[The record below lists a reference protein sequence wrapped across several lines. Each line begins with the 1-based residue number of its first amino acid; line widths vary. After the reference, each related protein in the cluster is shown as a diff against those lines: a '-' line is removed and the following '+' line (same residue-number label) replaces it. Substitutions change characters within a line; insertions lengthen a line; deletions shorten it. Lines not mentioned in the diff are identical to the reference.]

1 MAKFHTL
8 QIGRSKVKLSRSDT
22 QIAVRPQVGMAQ
34 SMENALRS
42 ATRDVSVERSGRL
55 GGFELVQIQ
64 ASPAKVSRARS
75 SLRTAASVDREV
87 PVYHTSK
94 DNVPFVPV
102 GTIYLSFKPEQ
113 AETVKQAVLDKHR
126 LELVASERN
135 GFLTVRVTQP
145 GTDAV
150 EVAAKLQREKS
161 IAVAEP
167 DLVTTKRLRSFS
179 RPDDELLS
187 HEWHLENTGM
197 HGGETLGFKPGADA
211 RVIAAWKLL
220 DGLGSDEVVV
230 GVIDDGFDLSHP
242 DLANK
247 AVAPWDFERESADV
261 HPEPDLNSPIA
272 GNWHGTACA
281 AVAVGNAGGGH
292 IVGAAPAAK
301 LMPLRMNQSLSPT
314 LVARWFD
321 HMTGEGAWVVSC
333 SWGAEAEVY
342 PLPDRIAHAIAR
354 CATQG
359 RNGKGCVVLFAAG
372 NSKSDISDPPRSQNG
387 FATHPDVMAIS
398 ACSSR
403 DEFSD
408 YSNFGKE
415 VWACAPSSG
424 LGAWDVTTA
433 DVTGTYLD
441 ASGRERS
448 SGYAAGDYNPHF
460 VGTSSACPLA
470 AGVCAL
476 ILSANP
482 ELTSVEVREII
493 KRTARKIGPASDYRN
508 GHSVKFG
515 FGCVDAEAAVREAL
529 RLAPPVRTARVAR
542 ESVSATAARAG
553 ARGLVPAATRP
564 RGRSALPNLFEFVIE
579 EALAEP
585 SATVESVAT
594 AIARS
599 SPFLTAVQLGMAHV
613 PPANGIPSQAQM
625 TRIKLAKA
633 FSAPTGGTM
642 FT

>member
-1 MAKFHTL
+1 MAKSHTL
-8 QIGRSKVKLSRSDT
+8 QIGGSKVKLSRSDT
-22 QIAVRPQVGMAQ
+22 QIAVRPQVGMAR

-42 ATRDVSVERSGRL
+42 ATRDAPVERRGRL

-64 ASPAKVSRARS
+64 ASAAKVSRARAN
-75 SLRTAASVDREV
+75 LRTAASVDREV

-102 GTIYLSFKPEQ
+102 GTIYLSFKPNQ
-113 AETVKQAVLDKHR
+113 ADGIRQRILDKYH
-126 LELVASERN
+126 LELVAPERD
-135 GFLTVRVTQP
+135 GFLTVRVSTP

-167 DLVTTKRLRSFS
+167 DLVTTRRLRNFT
-179 RPDDELLS
+179 RPDDELFAR
-187 HEWHLENTGM
+187 EWHLENTGM
-197 HGGETLGFKPGADA
+197 LGEVTDGLTQGADA

-220 DGLGSDEVVV
+220 DGFGSDQVVV
-230 GVIDDGFDLSHP
+230 GVIDDGFDLGHP

-247 AVAPWDFERESADV
+247 AVSPWDFERNSADV
-261 HPEPDLNSPIA
+261 HPAPDPMSPID

-292 IVGAAPAAK
+292 IVGAAPNAR
-301 LMPLRMNQSLSPT
+301 LMPVRMNESLSPD
-314 LVARWFD
+314 LVAQWFD
-321 HMTGEGAWVVSC
+321 HMADEGAWIVSC

-342 PLPDRIAHAIAR
+342 PLPARIAHAITR
-354 CATQG
+354 CATEG
-359 RNGKGCVVLFAAG
+359 RNGKGCVILFAAG
-372 NSKSDISDPPRSQNG
+372 NDRRDIDDPPRSQNG
-387 FATHPDVMAIS
+387 LATHPDVMAIS

-403 DEFSD
+403 DEFSS
-408 YSNFGKE
+408 YSNFGKD
-415 VWACAPSSG
+415 VWVCAPSSG
-424 LGAWDVTTA
+424 QGAWDITTA
-433 DVTGTYLD
+433 DVTGTYID

-460 VGTSSACPLA
+460 TGTSSACPLA

-476 ILSANP
+476 VLSANP
-482 ELTSVEVREII
+482 ELTAAEVRDIV

-508 GHSVKFG
+508 GRSVKFG

-529 RLAPPVRTARVAR
+529 RVAPPIPAGVAERRVR
-542 ESVSATAARAG
+542 ATAPVVHARSRSRG
-553 ARGLVPAATRP
+553 AV
-564 RGRSALPNLFEFVIE
+564 PNLFEFIIE

-585 SATVESVAT
+585 DATVESVAA

-599 SPFLTAVQLGMAHV
+599 TPFLAAVQLGMAHV
-613 PPANGIPSQAQM
+613 PPDSGIPTRAQI

-633 FSAPTGGTM
+633 FSAPTSGTM
-642 FT
+642 FS